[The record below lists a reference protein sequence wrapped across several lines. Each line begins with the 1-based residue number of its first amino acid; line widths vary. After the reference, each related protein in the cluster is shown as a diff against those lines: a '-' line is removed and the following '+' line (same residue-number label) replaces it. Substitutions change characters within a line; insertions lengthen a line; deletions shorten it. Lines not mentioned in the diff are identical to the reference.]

1 MILYDREKDYR
12 GIPPYR
18 HSRYKSIYEGIQI
31 EIQIVDNCNLNCS
44 GCNHFS
50 PCLRPWQISIEDFR
64 NNLIKAKDNIP
75 NIKSVFL
82 IGGEP
87 SLHKDLIS
95 LCEIT
100 REVFPEA
107 RIQINSNGIYLAPFE
122 NNIKKLEKNNIEVCF
137 TLYPGYSKEDGIKNF
152 ISKYENGRVIN
163 KRVLMGQTL
172 INKIPENAS
181 DNFFVCRHYA
191 LPCFTIRDFKLY
203 FCPFSA
209 HIRPLSKQ
217 YNLNIPESKNDFL
230 YLDEIKNNL
239 DLIQEF
245 CFTPK
250 DICSYCKKQNFT
262 IPWSKEQYGIKQY
275 YESILD
281 LYKTDYELYLKI
293 LNNREAYM
301 NNKQSTADVLYDTD
315 IDSNDLASRFGEG
328 KIDIIIPYYTLSSS
342 LQQQLIKTLSS
353 QSIIQDCVIYFISDN
368 SPDEDSLIKLVSNSN
383 LNAIFLKN
391 EKREGPGVARNIGVK
406 NSFNK
411 YILFLD
417 SDDYFLR
424 DDALEFLFNTIQNE
438 DLEMVH
444 FPMLGSD
451 YSVSFASKN
460 NYILSRDFILSNN
473 LFFIPLFYAEDYNYY
488 IKMMPLTKKFKQL
501 NNKDLI
507 CWNRDNKDSLTNQDF
522 KNEFVEINK
531 AISKIITLFENI
543 QYNYPKTQIFKLY
556 LDLIEDF
563 RNYESDEVKLIII
576 YSLYKYYLLDT
587 DNLDFLFPDT
597 VILFKQNDFIEKI
610 PEMEEMILTSPCWEN
625 PMLENGKD
633 LLLQVLNI
641 QN

>member
-1 MILYDREKDYR
+1 
-12 GIPPYR
+12 
-18 HSRYKSIYEGIQI
+18 
-31 EIQIVDNCNLNCS
+31 
-44 GCNHFS
+44 
-50 PCLRPWQISIEDFR
+50 
-64 NNLIKAKDNIP
+64 
-75 NIKSVFL
+75 
-82 IGGEP
+82 
-87 SLHKDLIS
+87 
-95 LCEIT
+95 
-100 REVFPEA
+100 
-107 RIQINSNGIYLAPFE
+107 
-122 NNIKKLEKNNIEVCF
+122 
-137 TLYPGYSKEDGIKNF
+137 
-152 ISKYENGRVIN
+152 
-163 KRVLMGQTL
+163 
-172 INKIPENAS
+172 
-181 DNFFVCRHYA
+181 
-191 LPCFTIRDFKLY
+191 
-203 FCPFSA
+203 
-209 HIRPLSKQ
+209 
-217 YNLNIPESKNDFL
+217 
-230 YLDEIKNNL
+230 
-239 DLIQEF
+239 
-245 CFTPK
+245 
-250 DICSYCKKQNFT
+250 
-262 IPWSKEQYGIKQY
+262 
-275 YESILD
+275 
-281 LYKTDYELYLKI
+281 
-293 LNNREAYM
+293 M

-315 IDSNDLASRFGEG
+315 IDSNDLTSRFGEG

-368 SPDEDSLIKLVSNSN
+368 SPNEDSLIKLVSNSN
-383 LNAIFLKN
+383 LNVVFLKN

-597 VILFKQNDFIEKI
+597 ISLFKQNDFIEKI
-610 PEMEEMILTSPCWEN
+610 PEMEEMILTSPCWED

-633 LLLQVLNI
+633 VLLQVLNI